1 MKKNN
6 LSKLRKKLDALDEKL
21 LVILKKRVNL
31 VNQVLRSKKYK
42 NLIVDKK
49 RIREIHKT
57 IRKKSLKNKIVIGYV
72 GTHGMAHNLDFIVN
86 LLNEHFSLIKS
97 RLPLLEKIN
106 IITDIECRCQFYL

>member
-31 VNQVLRSKKYK
+31 VNQVLKNKKYK
-42 NLIVDKK
+42 NQIVDKK

-57 IRKKSLKNKIVIGYV
+57 IRKKSLKYKIDPDLTNRIWKSMIKG
-72 GTHGMAHNLDFIVN
+72 FIEYEYKN
-86 LLNEHFSLIKS
+86 FK
-97 RLPLLEKIN
+97 KK
-106 IITDIECRCQFYL
+106 